1 MYHAHWW
8 PSGLLIIVLLG
19 TSSCHSNHTPYDKLW
34 RSSFSSHD
42 LLSDPVDTDSSQ
54 HPRSSSAQDLINRPA
69 REASMDITAVGPAP
83 PLQPIPRLPP
93 LPVTTHLSVFTYLS
107 HQGEVTTDQFTSEAL
122 PITPDRPVLFT
133 DPDQHGIGLDFD
145 MGLTDPNLPLTG
157 TAEWPLNLQALCLC
171 PDPTGL
177 QTTTDALARLDFT
190 TGRFRLSA
198 QFKGP
203 VLQSA
208 GIDLPL
214 NRPSLME
221 RQSQQATAEINLSTR
236 PPIQL
241 DGDLLLY
248 FSGRNA
254 KHIGGQF
261 TSASPQLSLSDI
273 LFVMQFVNHPKSP

>member
-1 MYHAHWW
+1 M
-8 PSGLLIIVLLG
+8 
-19 TSSCHSNHTPYDKLW
+19 
-34 RSSFSSHD
+34 
-42 LLSDPVDTDSSQ
+42 
-54 HPRSSSAQDLINRPA
+54 
-69 REASMDITAVGPAP
+69 
-83 PLQPIPRLPP
+83 
-93 LPVTTHLSVFTYLS
+93 
-107 HQGEVTTDQFTSEAL
+107 
-122 PITPDRPVLFT
+122 LFT
-133 DPDQHGIGLDFD
+133 DPDQHGIGLGFD

-254 KHIGGQF
+254 EHIGGQF

-273 LFVMQFVNHPKSP
+273 LFVMQFVNHPTSP